1 MRTPFRGAETVL
13 RLGGGGYTVTLFNDA
28 VATASTVCI
37 SF

>member
-13 RLGGGGYTVTLFNDA
+13 RLGGGYTVTLFNDA

-37 SF
+37 YF